1 MGRKD
6 RTMKI
11 FKVGFKSSVCYSV
24 NMIWANTGKEERE
37 AVEETAARKA
47 ERYGYEVAFV
57 TEISEAEAE
66 SNIRRGMP
74 YYSIDEQ
81 AERDHD
87 PSFLTEEEV
96 EAEAE
101 QAFEDEA
108 VEEISADMMVS
119 EIEQKVEATKA
130 RSAWAKG
137 VKTYAEELV
146 ENLREG
152 VEGGYIDADDI
163 SNRRLLEKALLNG
176 AGSWRQY
183 SEGGCSLCYD
193 GQIARRLCAPWELK
207 KTNNGR
213 RDPNPRET
221 WIDVQSRAL
230 FQAAQLI
237 LGVAF

>member
-1 MGRKD
+1 
-6 RTMKI
+6 MKI

-37 AVEETAARKA
+37 AVEETAARRA

-57 TEISEAEAE
+57 TEISEAEAQ
-66 SNIRRGMP
+66 SNIRKGMP

-87 PSFLTEEEV
+87 PSFPSEEEV

-101 QAFEDEA
+101 QAFEEEA
-108 VEEISADMMVS
+108 VEEISAEMMVE
-119 EIEQKVEATKA
+119 EIEKKVEATKA

-137 VKTYAEELV
+137 VKNYAEWLIDD
-146 ENLREG
+146 LRDG
-152 VEGGYIDADDI
+152 IRYGWIDADSF
-163 SNRRLLEKALLNG
+163 SNRETLERAMLNG
-176 AGSWRQY
+176 ASGWRQY
-183 SEGGCSLCYD
+183 SEGGCARIYDYDIAYALCT
-193 GQIARRLCAPWELK
+193 PSELK
-207 KTNNGR
+207 KTDNGR
-213 RDPNPRET
+213 KAPNPRET